1 MKQLIATKALA
12 LEPELIAIRRH
23 LHQHPELS
31 FQEYNTSAYIQSV
44 LSQWGIKFS
53 SGWVKTGIVGV
64 IEGKNPDSRCIGLRA
79 DIDALPIQEE
89 NQVSYQSCN
98 PGVMHAC
105 GHDVHTTCLLGALK
119 LLHDTR
125 DQWEGQIKFL
135 FQPGEEKLPGGA
147 SLMIA
152 EGVLKNP
159 APQAIIGLHVLPQ
172 MECGFFGLKSGMFMA
187 SADEIYITVKGKGGH
202 AALPQSFIDPILI
215 SAHLITALQ
224 QVVSRNASPIIPSVL
239 SFGKI
244 IGNGATNVIP
254 DEVKLE
260 GTFRTFNEDWRSQAH
275 ERIQSICHSI
285 CEGFGGSCEVNIL
298 KGYPFL
304 VNDHSISDQ
313 VQKSLSDLFGQDK
326 ILPLETRMT
335 AEDFAYYSQI
345 VPACFFRMGT
355 GNSAKGISSGIH
367 TSTFDVDEKC
377 LIHGSMAMAMAAM
390 TIKPYYLH

>member
-1 MKQLIATKALA
+1 MIKQLIATNAQE

-31 FQEYNTSAYIQSV
+31 FQEYNTTAYIQSV

-215 SAHLITALQ
+215 SAHLLTALQ

-304 VNDHSISDQ
+304 VNDHFISDQ

-390 TIKPYYLH
+390 TIKP

>member
-1 MKQLIATKALA
+1 
-12 LEPELIAIRRH
+12 
-23 LHQHPELS
+23 
-31 FQEYNTSAYIQSV
+31 
-44 LSQWGIKFS
+44 
-53 SGWVKTGIVGV
+53 
-64 IEGKNPDSRCIGLRA
+64 
-79 DIDALPIQEE
+79 
-89 NQVSYQSCN
+89 
-98 PGVMHAC
+98 
-105 GHDVHTTCLLGALK
+105 
-119 LLHDTR
+119 
-125 DQWEGQIKFL
+125 
-135 FQPGEEKLPGGA
+135 
-147 SLMIA
+147 
-152 EGVLKNP
+152 
-159 APQAIIGLHVLPQ
+159 
-172 MECGFFGLKSGMFMA
+172 MA

-202 AALPQSFIDPILI
+202 AALPQSLIDPILI

-244 IGNGATNVIP
+244 IGTGATNVIP

-285 CEGFGGSCEVNIL
+285 CESFGGSCEVNIL

-304 VNDHSISDQ
+304 VNGHSLSDQ
-313 VQKSLSDLFGQDK
+313 VQKCLSDLFGQDK
-326 ILPLETRMT
+326 IFPLETRMT

-377 LIHGSMAMAMAAM
+377 LIHGSMAMAMAAIS
-390 TIKPYYLH
+390 IKP